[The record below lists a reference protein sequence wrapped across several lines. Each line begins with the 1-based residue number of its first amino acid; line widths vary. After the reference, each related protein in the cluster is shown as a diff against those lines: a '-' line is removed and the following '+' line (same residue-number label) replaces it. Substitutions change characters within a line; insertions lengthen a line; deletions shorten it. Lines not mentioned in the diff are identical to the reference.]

1 MSELWCTVK
10 PMTIDEYRKDKMLM
24 LVRDF
29 KVGLKQAEIDH
40 LMELKTEISIDQYVR
55 TILKSRWD

>member
-10 PMTIDEYRKDKMLM
+10 QMTIDEYRKDKMLM
-24 LVRDF
+24 LSRDF
-29 KVGLKQAEIDH
+29 RIGLKQHEIDH
-40 LMELKTEISIDQYVR
+40 LMTLKTEIAIDQYVR